1 MKMEEKLS
9 FREAQ
14 LGAYEILKFLDELC
28 RKHKFRYF
36 LMYGSLIG
44 AVRNKGIIPW
54 DDDVDI
60 MMPRKDYDQLIS
72 YCREH
77 GDDIKPFVLF
87 ENSLNINYPHPIA
100 RMSDSR
106 YRLDFENEKDYGL
119 GLFVDI
125 YPLDGA
131 GNNIKGAHKLVH
143 KSYRNASLC
152 FLTSRKKFGV
162 DNTKSKMKMALKVPA
177 YLWANAFHV
186 CYNEQGCAYAADGF
200 ARTSGKLGVY
210 FTTSGPGAVNGF
222 CGLADAWFDGIP
234 LMCISGNVPTNEQR
248 GFSGVRQNGFQE
260 MDVVSMTKHI
270 TKYSVAPNRAES
282 FPDII
287 TRAYN
292 LATTGRKGGVV
303 IDFPYDIQKTSVS
316 GR

>member
-1 MKMEEKLS
+1 MNCSEYLVDFLIKKGVTDVFGYSGGYIVPFMDALYA
-9 FREAQ
+9 RRD
-14 LGAYEILKFLDELC
+14 EI
-28 RKHKFRYF
+28 
-36 LMYGSLIG
+36 
-44 AVRNKGIIPW
+44 
-54 DDDVDI
+54 
-60 MMPRKDYDQLIS
+60 
-72 YCREH
+72 
-77 GDDIKPFVLF
+77 
-87 ENSLNINYPHPIA
+87 
-100 RMSDSR
+100 
-106 YRLDFENEKDYGL
+106 
-119 GLFVDI
+119 
-125 YPLDGA
+125 
-131 GNNIKGAHKLVH
+131 
-143 KSYRNASLC
+143 
-152 FLTSRKKFGV
+152 
-162 DNTKSKMKMALKVPA
+162 KV
-177 YLWANAFHV
+177 HV

-292 LATTGRKGGVV
+292 LATTGVV